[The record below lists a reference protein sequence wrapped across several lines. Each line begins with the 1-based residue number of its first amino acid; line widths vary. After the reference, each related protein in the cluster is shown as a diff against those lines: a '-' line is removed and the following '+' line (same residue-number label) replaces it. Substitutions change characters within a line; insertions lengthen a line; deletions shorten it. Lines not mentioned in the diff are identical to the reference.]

1 MPFEQTATA
10 AVAAV
15 RGERVVGSGA
25 GAIVL
30 AAFFYALLA
39 APFCALVGARTS
51 RRMGWLMAVPLVFL
65 PLTLLAGSLVP

>member
-1 MPFEQTATA
+1 M
-10 AVAAV
+10 
-15 RGERVVGSGA
+15 GSGA

-30 AAFFYALLA
+30 VAFFHALLA

-65 PLTLLAGSLVP
+65 PLTLLAGFLVP